1 MGLAKGSAPRLL
13 GGQPLEEAERVSVT
27 KVFPFMDLQRSFGG
41 KAPLEVSGPTS
52 HAKQGWLEPYGL
64 VW

>member
-13 GGQPLEEAERVSVT
+13 GGQPMGQAEPVFVPGL
-27 KVFPFMDLQRSFGG
+27 FPFMDLQRSFGG